1 MSEER
6 PTPSGIVAVHG
17 VEGGVADGLAGGD
30 GAPGVRLVDWALAG
44 RGVRALTPR
53 GPKVGAEQAQAVVA
67 ELREASQR
75 AYEPVAQ
82 TCGLRT
88 ATGPEPALVVDR
100 PTWAQINITSF
111 AALLDPI
118 VTKLANRPG
127 KPPPGP
133 LTQRIG
139 GAATGTEVAAL
150 LSFMSTK
157 VLGQYDL
164 AYAPG
169 TLPRLL
175 LVAPNVVQVE
185 RELDLFPPDFR
196 LWVCLHEETHRV
208 QFTAVPWLREHMLER
223 TRSIALELVPDADQ
237 LLARLRLAVR
247 NAPEVLRPGGTGLPE
262 LFLDADQRATLAG
275 VGAVMALLEGHA
287 DVVMDEVGPKVV
299 PSVATIRERFDK
311 RRQGISGV
319 DIVIRRLLGLE
330 AKMAQYRDGAAFVR
344 HVIGRVGWGG
354 FNAVW
359 SGPDTLPQ
367 AAEIAE
373 PDRWIARV
381 HG

>member
-1 MSEER
+1 MSEIER
-6 PTPSGIVAVHG
+6 A
-17 VEGGVADGLAGGD
+17 AGSD
-30 GAPGVRLVDWALAG
+30 VVPPDPPDAPPVRMVDWSLAA
-44 RGVRALTPR
+44 RGVKAVTPP
-53 GPKVGAEQAQAVVA
+53 GPKIGADEAHAVVA

-75 AYEPVAQ
+75 AYQPVAD
-82 TCGLRT
+82 TSGLHT

-118 VTKLANRPG
+118 VAKLAHRPG
-127 KPPPGP
+127 KPLPGP
-133 LTQRIG
+133 IAQRIG
-139 GAATGTEVAAL
+139 GAATGGEVAAL
-150 LSFMSTK
+150 LAFMSTK

-169 TLPRLL
+169 TAPRLL

-185 RELDLFPPDFR
+185 RELDLVPADFR

-208 QFTAVPWLREHMLER
+208 QFTAVPWLREHMLGR
-223 TRSIALELVPDADQ
+223 TRRVATDLVPDADQ
-237 LLARLRLAVR
+237 LLDRLKLAAR

-262 LFLDADQRATLAG
+262 LFLDADQRAELASI
-275 VGAVMALLEGHA
+275 GAVMALLEGHA
-287 DVVMDEVGPKVV
+287 DVVMDEVGPQVV
-299 PSVATIRERFDK
+299 PSVAAIRARFDK
-311 RRQGISGV
+311 RRQGISGL
-319 DIVIRRLLGLE
+319 DILIRRLLGLE

-344 HVIGRVGWGG
+344 AVTARVGRDD

-359 SGPDTLPQ
+359 TSPQTLPS
-367 AAEIAE
+367 AAEIQE

>member
-1 MSEER
+1 MTDEHR
-6 PTPSGIVAVHG
+6 DLDRVTAPDVTPDATP
-17 VEGGVADGLAGGD
+17 DGQ
-30 GAPGVRLVDWALAG
+30 VRLVDWSLAA
-44 RGVRALTPR
+44 RGVKAITPM
-53 GPKVGAEQAQAVVA
+53 GPKIGTDQARAVVA
-67 ELREASQR
+67 ELRDASQR
-75 AYEPVAQ
+75 AYQPVAD
-82 TCGLRT
+82 TSGLHT
-88 ATGPEPALVVDR
+88 DAGPEPALVVDR

-111 AALLDPI
+111 AAMLDP
-118 VTKLANRPG
+118 VVAKLANRPG

-133 LTQRIG
+133 ITQKIG
-139 GAATGTEVAAL
+139 GAATGAEVAAL
-150 LSFMSTK
+150 LAFMATK

-169 TLPRLL
+169 TAPRLL

-223 TRSIALELVPDADQ
+223 TQSLALELVPDADQ
-237 LLARLRLAVR
+237 LLDRLRLAVK
-247 NAPEVLRPGGTGLPE
+247 NAPQVLRPGGTGLPE
-262 LFLDADQRATLAG
+262 LFLDAEQRASLASI
-275 VGAVMALLEGHA
+275 GAVMALLEGHA

-299 PSVATIRERFDK
+299 PSVATIRNRFDK
-311 RRQGISGV
+311 RRQGISGLDV
-319 DIVIRRLLGLE
+319 VIRRLLGLE

-344 HVIGRVGWGG
+344 AVTERVGRDG

-359 SGPDTLPQ
+359 TSPETLPLPE
-367 AAEIAE
+367 EIAD
-373 PDRWIARV
+373 PARWIARV